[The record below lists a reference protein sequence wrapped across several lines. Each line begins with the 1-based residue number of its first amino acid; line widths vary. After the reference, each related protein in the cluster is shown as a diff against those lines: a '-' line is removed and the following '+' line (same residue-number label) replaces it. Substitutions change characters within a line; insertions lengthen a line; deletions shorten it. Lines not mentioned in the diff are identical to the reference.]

1 MSRKRQL
8 RPDEMALWQ
17 EVARRTTPLGP
28 HRKPAAMVPE
38 APSDSTD
45 TTPDTTAEAARL
57 EEFRVGEAAKPSDT
71 RHDVLPGI
79 ADRIASAPVEMD
91 RKAFQRLRRGKL
103 DPEARIDLHGMTLD
117 QAHGALTGFVLR
129 AHGAG
134 KRLVLVVTGKGKD
147 RDRGGPIPER
157 RGVLRHNVPHWLRLP
172 PLGPLVLQ
180 VSEAHTRHGGGGAYY
195 VYLRRRR

>member
-17 EVARRTTPLGP
+17 EVARQTVPLGP
-28 HRKPAAMVPE
+28 RRKPVSMASAKPARPDEPAAPE
-38 APSDSTD
+38 A
-45 TTPDTTAEAARL
+45 TPPAV
-57 EEFRVGEAAKPSDT
+57 FRPGEAASQKRA

-79 ADRIASAPVEMD
+79 AEQIAAAPVAMD
-91 RKAFQRLRRGKL
+91 RKSFQRLKRGKL
-103 DPEARIDLHGMTLD
+103 VPEARLDLHGMTLD
-117 QAHGALTGFVLR
+117 QAHGALIGFMLR

-134 KRLVLVVTGKGKD
+134 KRLVLIVTGKGKD
-147 RDRGGPIPER
+147 RDGGGPIPVR
-157 RGVLRHNVPHWLRLP
+157 HGVLRHNVPHWLRLP

-180 VSEAHTRHGGGGAYY
+180 VTGAHVRHGGGGAYY

>member
-1 MSRKRQL
+1 MTRKRQL

-28 HRKPAAMVPE
+28 HRKPAAMVPD
-38 APSDSTD
+38 APSKASD
-45 TTPDTTAEAARL
+45 TPTEAAQF

-79 ADRIASAPVEMD
+79 ADRIAAAPVAMD
-91 RKAFQRLRRGKL
+91 RKAYQRLRRGRL
-103 DPEARIDLHGMTLD
+103 EPEARIDLHGMTLD

-134 KRLVLVVTGKGKD
+134 RRLVLVVTGKGKD
-147 RDRGGPIPER
+147 RDGGGPIPVR

-172 PLGPLVLQ
+172 PLGPIVLQ

>member
-1 MSRKRQL
+1 MTRRRQL

-28 HRKPAAMVPE
+28 ARKPTAMVSD
-38 APSDSTD
+38 APSTCENHD
-45 TTPDTTAEAARL
+45 TAKARL
-57 EEFRVGEAAKPSDT
+57 EEFRVGEAGSSPDAG
-71 RHDVLPGI
+71 HDVLPGI
-79 ADRIASAPVEMD
+79 ADRIASAPVAMD
-91 RKAFQRLRRGKL
+91 RKAFHRLRRGKL

-117 QAHGALTGFVLR
+117 QAHGALTGFMLS

-147 RDRGGPIPER
+147 RDAGGPIPVR

-180 VSEAHTRHGGGGAYY
+180 VTEAHTRHGGGGAYY
-195 VYLRRRR
+195 VYLRRQR